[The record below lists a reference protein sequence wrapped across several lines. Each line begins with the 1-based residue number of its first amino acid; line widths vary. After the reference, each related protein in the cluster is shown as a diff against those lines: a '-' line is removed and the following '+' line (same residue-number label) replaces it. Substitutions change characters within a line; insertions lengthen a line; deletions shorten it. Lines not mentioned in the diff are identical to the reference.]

1 MLHAHAQT
9 RHRGSP
15 AAPARV
21 AATPTAAGPRQ
32 RTAFGAGARHLLRKA
47 APRPCT
53 LAALGL
59 VALLAGCGG
68 STPPTPTAVTPAAI
82 TPAATARPQAPIASP
97 TPALPAAFSTIGS
110 PVAGAAGEIG
120 DVVWARSV
128 DPATKAPVDRTTSF
142 PPDAPA
148 IYAVV
153 PVVRLAPNARLTAS
167 WSYNDTSLD
176 AFTQTVTAGG
186 ESGAR
191 WVEFHITRSSSV
203 PWPAGDYTIVVRLA
217 DGVAQTASVTV
228 SEAS

>member
-1 MLHAHAQT
+1 MPHAHAQT

-15 AAPARV
+15 AAPAK
-21 AATPTAAGPRQ
+21 AIFTPAAAGPGNAA
-32 RTAFGAGARHLLRKA
+32 AFGAAAFRVLRKA
-47 APRPCT
+47 ATRPGA

-68 STPPTPTAVTPAAI
+68 SPSPTPAAV
-82 TPAATARPQAPIASP
+82 TPAATARPPTPAASP
-97 TPALPAAFSTIGS
+97 TPALPAAFATIGS
-110 PVAGAAGEIG
+110 PAAGAAGEIG
-120 DVVWARSV
+120 AVVWARSV

-203 PWPAGDYTIVVRLA
+203 PWPAGDYSIVVRLA

-228 SEAS
+228 GEAS